1 MVDMNN
7 DAPRRL
13 ATDEQ
18 RDRLFTARH
27 RGGLCAACGR
37 ALAEAEP
44 VFMERFVF
52 RQVGP
57 STLRIQAPVCRAC
70 ASPDTL
76 DRMAGRE
83 PERCAGCGRAV
94 FYPKVRGGRQRA
106 LCSRDCR
113 NRAAAATRRA
123 ARERTDR

>member
-1 MVDMNN
+1 MSGDV
-7 DAPRRL
+7 RRL

-18 RDRLFTARH
+18 RDRLFKARH
-27 RGGLCAACGR
+27 RGGLCAGCGR
-37 ALAEAEP
+37 ALAESEP
-44 VFMERFVF
+44 VYLERFVF

-57 STLRIQAPVCRAC
+57 SRLTIQAPVCRDC

-76 DRMAGRE
+76 ARMVGRE

-94 FYPKVRGGRQRA
+94 FYPKVRGDRQRA

-113 NRAAAATRRA
+113 NRAAAAARRA
-123 ARERTDR
+123 AREEADR